1 MKSPLFGS
9 KRSIQ
14 PSKKNPVER
23 AKISKDTST
32 LTGSILPPDGTF
44 AINHNQDK
52 LMAGAIES
60 YVAAI
65 ENIHMD
71 FVCAKLGPDRC
82 GKSLDREQILEN
94 KLFSTT

>member
-1 MKSPLFGS
+1 
-9 KRSIQ
+9 
-14 PSKKNPVER
+14 
-23 AKISKDTST
+23 
-32 LTGSILPPDGTF
+32 
-44 AINHNQDK
+44 
-52 LMAGAIES
+52 MAGAIES